1 MTEKPDDNNPVLLEI
16 GKILKPHGL
25 SGELIVGLSTNR
37 IERLDPGSV
46 ISTKKLKLNV
56 RTSRPH
62 QKKFIVHFEGIE
74 NREKADE
81 LRGETLFAA
90 PIKDETIWVHDL
102 VGAEVIDQKGINR
115 GIVVSVVHNPA
126 SDLLELEDGNL
137 VPLNFLESYEAGKSI
152 FVTTPEGLFFQED
165 QKASDEVNKN
175 ES

>member
-1 MTEKPDDNNPVLLEI
+1 MTEQPDEKNPVLLEI

-25 SGELIVGLSTNR
+25 SGELIVDLSTNR
-37 IERLDPGSV
+37 TERLNPGSV
-46 ISTKKLKLNV
+46 ISTQEFKLNIK
-56 RTSRPH
+56 TSRPH

-81 LRGETLFAA
+81 LRGEPLFAE
-90 PIKDETIWVHDL
+90 PIKDETVWVHEL

-115 GIVVSVVHNPA
+115 GLVTSVVHNPA

-137 VPLNFLESYEAGKSI
+137 VPLNFLTSYKAGETI
-152 FVTTPEGLFFQED
+152 YVTTPEGLFFQES
-165 QKASDEVNKN
+165 SDEGNEN

>member
-1 MTEKPDDNNPVLLEI
+1 MSEKPDENNPVLLEI

-25 SGELIVGLSTNR
+25 NGELVVDLSTNR
-37 IERLDPGSV
+37 IERLNPGSA
-46 ISTKKLKLNV
+46 INTQKLKLNV

-81 LRGETLFAA
+81 LRGEILFAE
-90 PIKDETIWVHDL
+90 PIKDGTVWVHEL
-102 VGAEVIDQKGINR
+102 VGAEVVDQTGINR
-115 GIVVSVVHNPA
+115 GLVVSVIHNPA

-137 VPLNFLESYEAGKSI
+137 IPLNFLTSYEAGETI
-152 FVTTPEGLFFQED
+152 FVTTPEGLFFQE
-165 QKASDEVNKN
+165 SPDEGNKD

>member
-1 MTEKPDDNNPVLLEI
+1 MTEQPDEKNPVLLEI

-25 SGELIVGLSTNR
+25 SGELIVDLSTNR
-37 IERLDPGSV
+37 TERLNPGSV
-46 ISTKKLKLNV
+46 ISTQEFKLNIK
-56 RTSRPH
+56 TSRPH

-81 LRGETLFAA
+81 LRGETLFAE
-90 PIKDETIWVHDL
+90 PIEDETVWVHEL

-115 GIVVSVVHNPA
+115 GLVTSVVHNPA

-137 VPLNFLESYEAGKSI
+137 VPLNFLTSYKAGETI
-152 FVTTPEGLFFQED
+152 FVNTPEGLFFQD
-165 QKASDEVNKN
+165 SSDEGNEN

>member
-1 MTEKPDDNNPVLLEI
+1 MTEQPDEKNPVLLEI

-25 SGELIVGLSTNR
+25 SGELIVDLSTNR
-37 IERLDPGSV
+37 TERLNPGSV
-46 ISTKKLKLNV
+46 ISTQEFKLNIK
-56 RTSRPH
+56 TSRPH

-81 LRGETLFAA
+81 LRGEPLFAE
-90 PIKDETIWVHDL
+90 PIKDETVWVHEL

-115 GIVVSVVHNPA
+115 GLVTSVVHNPA

-137 VPLNFLESYEAGKSI
+137 VPLNFLTSYKAGETI
-152 FVTTPEGLFFQED
+152 FVNTPEGLFFQD
-165 QKASDEVNKN
+165 SSDEGNEN

>member
-1 MTEKPDDNNPVLLEI
+1 MAEKPDENKPVLLEI

-25 SGELIVGLSTNR
+25 NGELLVDLSTNR
-37 IERLDPGSV
+37 IERLNPGSV
-46 ISTKKLKLNV
+46 ISTQKLKLNV

-81 LRGETLFAA
+81 LRGESLFAG
-90 PIKDETIWVHDL
+90 PIKDETVWVHEL

-115 GIVVSVVHNPA
+115 GLVTSVVHNPA

-137 VPLNFLESYEAGKSI
+137 VPLNFLTSYKAGETI
-152 FVTTPEGLFFQED
+152 FVTTPEGLFFQES
-165 QKASDEVNKN
+165 SDEGNKDEN
-175 ES
+175 

>member
-1 MTEKPDDNNPVLLEI
+1 MTEQPDEKNPVLLEI

-25 SGELIVGLSTNR
+25 SGELIVDLSTNR
-37 IERLDPGSV
+37 TERLSPGSV
-46 ISTKKLKLNV
+46 ISTQEFKLNIK
-56 RTSRPH
+56 TSRPH

-81 LRGETLFAA
+81 LRGEPLFAE
-90 PIKDETIWVHDL
+90 PIKDETVWVHEL

-115 GIVVSVVHNPA
+115 GLVASIVHNPA

-137 VPLNFLESYEAGKSI
+137 VPLNFLTSYKAGETI
-152 FVTTPEGLFFQED
+152 FVNTPEGLFFQD
-165 QKASDEVNKN
+165 SSDEGNEN

>member
-1 MTEKPDDNNPVLLEI
+1 MTEQPDEKNPVLLEI

-25 SGELIVGLSTNR
+25 SGELIVDLSTNR
-37 IERLDPGSV
+37 TERLNPGSV
-46 ISTKKLKLNV
+46 ISTQEFKLNIK
-56 RTSRPH
+56 TSRPH

-81 LRGETLFAA
+81 LRGETLFAE
-90 PIKDETIWVHDL
+90 PIKDETVWVHEL

-115 GIVVSVVHNPA
+115 GLVASIVHNPA

-137 VPLNFLESYEAGKSI
+137 VPLNFLTSYKAGETI
-152 FVTTPEGLFFQED
+152 FVNTPEGLFFQD
-165 QKASDEVNKN
+165 SSDEGNEN

>member
-1 MTEKPDDNNPVLLEI
+1 MTEQPDEKNPVLLEI

-25 SGELIVGLSTNR
+25 SGELIVDLSTNR
-37 IERLDPGSV
+37 TERLSPGSV
-46 ISTKKLKLNV
+46 ISTQEFKLNIK
-56 RTSRPH
+56 TSRPH

-81 LRGETLFAA
+81 LRGEPLFAE
-90 PIKDETIWVHDL
+90 PIKDETVWVHEL

-115 GIVVSVVHNPA
+115 GLVTSVVHNPA

-137 VPLNFLESYEAGKSI
+137 VPLNFLTSYKAGETI
-152 FVTTPEGLFFQED
+152 FVNTPEGLFFQD
-165 QKASDEVNKN
+165 SSDEGNEN

>member
-1 MTEKPDDNNPVLLEI
+1 MTEQPDEKNPVLLEI

-25 SGELIVGLSTNR
+25 SGELIVDLSTNR
-37 IERLDPGSV
+37 TERLNPGSV
-46 ISTKKLKLNV
+46 ISTQEFKLNIK
-56 RTSRPH
+56 TSRPH

-81 LRGETLFAA
+81 LRGEPLFAE
-90 PIKDETIWVHDL
+90 PIKDETVWVHEL

-115 GIVVSVVHNPA
+115 GLVASIVHNPA

-137 VPLNFLESYEAGKSI
+137 VPLNFLTSYKAGETI
-152 FVTTPEGLFFQED
+152 FVNTPEGLFFQD
-165 QKASDEVNKN
+165 SSDEGNEN

>member
-1 MTEKPDDNNPVLLEI
+1 MTEQPDEKNPVLLEI

-25 SGELIVGLSTNR
+25 SGELIVDLSTNR
-37 IERLDPGSV
+37 TERLNPGSV
-46 ISTKKLKLNV
+46 ISTQEFKLNIK
-56 RTSRPH
+56 TSRPH

-81 LRGETLFAA
+81 LRGESLFAE
-90 PIKDETIWVHDL
+90 PIKDETVWVHEL

-115 GIVVSVVHNPA
+115 GLVTSVVHNPA

-137 VPLNFLESYEAGKSI
+137 VPLNFLTSYKAGETI
-152 FVTTPEGLFFQED
+152 YVTTPEGLFFQES
-165 QKASDEVNKN
+165 SDEGNEN

>member
-1 MTEKPDDNNPVLLEI
+1 MTEQPDEKNPVLLEI

-25 SGELIVGLSTNR
+25 SGELIVDLSTNR
-37 IERLDPGSV
+37 TERLNPGSV
-46 ISTKKLKLNV
+46 ISTQEFKLNIK
-56 RTSRPH
+56 TSRPH

-81 LRGETLFAA
+81 LRGESLFAE
-90 PIKDETIWVHDL
+90 PIKDETVWVHEL

-115 GIVVSVVHNPA
+115 GLVTSVVHNPA

-137 VPLNFLESYEAGKSI
+137 VPLNFLTSYKAGETI
-152 FVTTPEGLFFQED
+152 FVNTPEGLFFQES
-165 QKASDEVNKN
+165 SDEGNEN